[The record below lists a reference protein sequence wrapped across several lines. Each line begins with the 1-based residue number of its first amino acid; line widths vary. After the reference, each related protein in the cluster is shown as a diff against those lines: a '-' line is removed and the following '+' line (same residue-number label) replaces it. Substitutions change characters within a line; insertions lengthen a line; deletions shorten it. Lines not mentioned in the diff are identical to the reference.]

1 MGLVSWTVGLPLLPV
16 RGVLALGRIIE
27 QQAEQERGSTASV
40 RRRLEAVQAEHAGA
54 TDPRSAR
61 SEAEQV
67 EQIVGEIVKP
77 APVVAPESDAAQS
90 DPAPSSAA
98 QSDPEQSD
106 RAHRADAAARPSRA
120 DDGDD
125 G

>member
-40 RRRLEAVQAEHAGA
+40 RRRLEAVQQEHAGA

-67 EQIVGEIVKP
+67 DQIVGELVKP
-77 APVVAPESDAAQS
+77 APVLPPKADPAQS
-90 DPAPSSAA
+90 DPTR
-98 QSDPEQSD
+98 SDP
-106 RAHRADAAARPSRA
+106 AHRADAAARPSRA

>member
-40 RRRLEAVQAEHAGA
+40 RRRLEAVRREHAGA
-54 TDPRSAR
+54 TDPRSAQG
-61 SEAEQV
+61 EAEQV
-67 EQIVGEIVKP
+67 ERIVGELVTHP
-77 APVVAPESDAAQS
+77 RSES
-90 DPAPSSAA
+90 
-98 QSDPEQSD
+98 
-106 RAHRADAAARPSRA
+106 RSRA
-120 DDGDD
+120 GWSRA